1 MAYRNT
7 LQIIGDILEV
17 AHEYGREGAN
27 ASRFLTKAN
36 LSYKTY
42 QGFVNKLLNTGL
54 LNAVQIDSESRAY
67 VLTEKGMLYL
77 SKYAEFESLA
87 SSFGLV
93 SI

>member
-17 AHEYGREGAN
+17 AHEQGQEGAN
-27 ASRFLTKAN
+27 ASRMLTKAN

-42 QGFVNKLLNTGL
+42 QGFITKLLQTGL
-54 LNAVQIDSESRAY
+54 LDMIVLNDYSRAY
-67 VLTEKGMLYL
+67 VLTEKGRHYL
-77 SKYAEFESLA
+77 NRYEEFASVA

-93 SI
+93 